1 MTNKF
6 RGQEPLP
13 TIEGLG
19 SERPVQMGLDGGF
32 RGDVPARLVPPNS
45 AVDILDIRYE
55 RGGIRKDFGWT
66 PIGAPAAFTIL
77 GLIEHKFIDALL
89 QFHRLVR
96 IYRNGANKAVIEVWD
111 GANWVLTDTSAED
124 LANVYL
130 SLLSALS
137 CVYMA
142 DGTQVLEWCE
152 VLEKF
157 PQEDDFTAGNA
168 LDAEGES
175 VNAIVDPGSA
185 AVLEYAINYDV
196 IFFSSDGQD
205 TDIILEFLH
214 GAVVIGERAYH
225 AGQFE
230 VFPLEFENESFEFA
244 RQISL
249 NDTLTIRVKEVD
261 GGSVVEENDPMA
273 TPGVSGAGEPDLFG
287 SKTPDT
293 VPAVS
298 DRYTYHHSWNLTVL
312 FPNVLQF
319 KVEFFYN
326 NGAGWVKAGE
336 SNYVFGPG
344 AHSFSDEATF
354 EIPNLTA
361 PISAAFGIQ
370 GRRNPA
376 SGTGGNFN
384 GTPFVTWDRGAADF
398 RVHGHN
404 AAVDGDDP
412 AGVTYELTGGA
423 ISQFEKIDPGPGG
436 RFVAFFARRLVVLRN
451 YGDSQILSFSRDG
464 ILNDFTGIGSGE
476 LALVEARGDA
486 VNDLMGAA
494 VLDSNFLAIFRR
506 TTIERCFETG
516 NPDLALGVVGW
527 LEGIG
532 TNTPFSIKNVRGGAI
547 FLGNDLMVYYLTI
560 NGYTAIGG
568 PIQQELI
575 ETLQVS
581 GLERVD
587 TLYDH
592 VLGEYWLGI
601 PENGAAQI
609 TKAWIFSVNKF
620 LDEQRI
626 VWRARA
632 MNVTRFALA
641 SEVE

>member
-1 MTNKF
+1 MANKF
-6 RGQEPLP
+6 RGQQPIPAVEN
-13 TIEGLG
+13 LG
-19 SERPVQMGLDGGF
+19 SERPVQMGMDGGF

-66 PIGAPAAFTIL
+66 PIGAPAASSIL

-96 IYRNGANKAVIEVWD
+96 IYRNGTSNAVIEVWD
-111 GANWVLTDTSAED
+111 GANWVVADTSSETI
-124 LANVYL
+124 LNVYL

-142 DGTQVLEWCE
+142 DGQQVLEWCE

-157 PQEDDFTAGNA
+157 PQEDDFVAGNA
-168 LDAEGES
+168 LNTEGQTTFAIIDPAS
-175 VNAIVDPGSA
+175 V
-185 AVLEYAINYDV
+185 AVLTYSINYDV

-205 TDIILEFLH
+205 TDIIIEFLH
-214 GAVVIGERAYH
+214 DAVVIGERAYH
-225 AGQFE
+225 VSQFDT
-230 VFPLEFENESFEFA
+230 FPFEFENEAFVFD
-244 RQISL
+244 RLVDL
-249 NDTLTIRVKEVD
+249 NDSLLIRIKEIS
-261 GGSVVEENDPMA
+261 GGTVVEENDPMA
-273 TPGVSGAGEPDLFG
+273 TPGIPAAGEPDLFG

-293 VPAVS
+293 VPAVA
-298 DRYTYHHSWNLTVL
+298 DRYTYHHSWNLVVL
-312 FPNVLQF
+312 FPNVLEF
-319 KVEFFYN
+319 TVEYFYN
-326 NGAGWVKAGE
+326 NGAGWIKAGE
-336 SNYVFGPG
+336 SVYVFGPG

-370 GRRNPA
+370 GRRDPA

-404 AAVDGDDP
+404 IAVDLDDT
-412 AGVTYELTGGA
+412 AGVTYETTGGP

-436 RFVAFFARRLVVLRN
+436 RFVFFFARRLVVLRN

-464 ILNDFTGIGSGE
+464 ILNDFVGTGSGE

-494 VLDSNFLAIFRR
+494 VLDSNFAAIFRR

-516 NPDLALGVVGW
+516 NPALALGVVGW

-547 FLGNDLMVYYLTI
+547 FLGHDMMVYYLTTQ
-560 NGYTAIGG
+560 GYTAIGG

-581 GLERVD
+581 GLDRVD

-592 VLGEYWLGI
+592 TLGEYYLGI

-632 MNVTRFALA
+632 MSVTRFALA

>member
-1 MTNKF
+1 MTNKY
-6 RGQEPLP
+6 RGLEPIP
-13 TIEGLG
+13 VPENLG

-66 PIGAPAAFTIL
+66 PIGAPAAATIL

-96 IYRNGANKAVIEVWD
+96 IYRNGPGNAVIEVWD
-111 GANWVLTDTSAED
+111 GANWVLTDTSSEI

-137 CVYMA
+137 CVYIA

-175 VNAIVDPGSA
+175 VNATIDP
-185 AVLEYAINYDV
+185 AVAGVAEYSINYDV
-196 IFFSSDGQD
+196 IFFSSDDQD

-225 AGQFE
+225 AGQFD
-230 VFPLEFENESFEFA
+230 VFPLEFENEAFEFEREIA
-244 RQISL
+244 L

-293 VPAVS
+293 IPAVS
-298 DRYTYHHSWNLTVL
+298 DRYTYHHSWDLVVLPLQVLT
-312 FPNVLQF
+312 FT
-319 KVEFFYN
+319 VEYFYN
-326 NGAGWVKAGE
+326 NGAGWIKAGE
-336 SNYVFGPG
+336 SVYVFGPG
-344 AHSFSDEATF
+344 NHSFTDEATF

-404 AAVDGDDP
+404 IAVDLDDT
-412 AGVTYELTGGA
+412 AGVTYETTGGP

-436 RFVAFFARRLVVLRN
+436 RFVVFFARRLVVLRN

-527 LEGIG
+527 QEGIG
-532 TNTPFSIKNVRGGAI
+532 TTTPFSIKNVRGGAI
-547 FLGNDLMVYYLTI
+547 FLGSDLMVYYLTI
-560 NGYTAIGG
+560 QGYTAIGG

-581 GLERVD
+581 GLDRVD